1 LTRLHRRAAVVKTR
15 SMSRLESLQDM
26 FEAGVSSK
34 ELAADMAI
42 TRRKSSVEVLQRH
55 SQTSV
60 DVFRRHSSLG
70 VLPTFLC
77 PLLRTSVR
85 DCTRPPD
92 ASLRHALIRKAGGRG
107 YPALE
112 AHALLMLPGRRVC

>member
-1 LTRLHRRAAVVKTR
+1 
-15 SMSRLESLQDM
+15 MQDM

-55 SQTSV
+55 NQTSV

-70 VLPTFLC
+70 VMSTFLC
-77 PLLRTSVR
+77 PLLLHLCQRLH
-85 DCTRPPD
+85 PPISRESQTCLD
-92 ASLRHALIRKAGGRG
+92 S
-107 YPALE
+107 
-112 AHALLMLPGRRVC
+112 